1 MEALQALLEDAF
13 ASHADKPA
21 LLQPD
26 GAAIT
31 FGELER
37 RCAALCAQLSAA
49 GARARASVVFDTTNT
64 DRAREVVSR
73 LACLRLGAVWVP
85 VDGGAAAA
93 DDDARP
99 ACRCRVVDG
108 TFAVDAVADAATWPA
123 DALYLLR
130 TSGTTGGAKFVAG
143 SAKATLH
150 RLKWQWDRFPWRDD
164 DAMLLRTPATFVDSV
179 AEVLGAA
186 LAGAPGACCGGDLG
200 DLVQAA
206 AATKATRAVVT
217 PSILAVVLRSLDAAG
232 ERLET
237 RLPALRFWTV
247 SGEAT
252 RATLVDDFARHAPGA
267 TLVNVWGS
275 TETAADACFHVL
287 LGPGAAPRGR
297 GDPAVGFPLTRAVRV
312 SLDGGEVL
320 VAGAAVAL
328 GYARGGAIVASPRFA
343 GGAVRTCVEI
353 NHWFGGSPPNFRTL
367 YLSQIEVDSA
377 DLWTNRLLSSSS
389 RSTTEELA
397 PKLSHTLTL
406 KSG

>member
-49 GARARASVVFDTTNT
+49 GARARASVVFDTTNA

-85 VDGGAAAA
+85 VDGGAADF

-252 RATLVDDFARHAPGA
+252 RATLVDDFLRHAPGA

-287 LGPGAAPRGR
+287 LGAGAAPRGG

-312 SLDGGEVL
+312 SLDGGEVV

-353 NHWFGGSPPNFRTL
+353 NHWFGGPHQTSELFI
-367 YLSQIEVDSA
+367 SVKSKSI
-377 DLWTNRLLSSSS
+377 RLIFG
-389 RSTTEELA
+389 RIDC
-397 PKLSHTLTL
+397 SHRVLEARQ
-406 KSG
+406 KSLHQNCRIHSH